1 MAERLQTVWDEHV
14 QMLWMKPCL
23 TLELLREFRDLWR
36 RYTAP
41 SDNRTST
48 VLRTLSDSE
57 LSQAVDDLVA
67 LWLGVVVAEAQTSGE
82 VRFATLADPT

>member
-1 MAERLQTVWDEHV
+1 MPHPR
-14 QMLWMKPCL
+14 PSP
-23 TLELLREFRDLWR
+23 EFRDLWR

-82 VRFATLADPT
+82 VRFATLADLT